1 MNTHFLKSCT
11 TATIFPAMKWFI
23 ILLIGAMGVI
33 GFMNRDK
40 IQGFLNKDK
49 ESNAE
54 GLSTAKPQRTDPT
67 NSNNENSIPNPTPQ
81 VDPIE
86 EKYPF
91 PDFKPIEDLVGNWKK
106 IPDSAFPRQ
115 VTVKVKAKYI
125 FAGGAGSSTI
135 PPGRKT
141 TALSFSGDQLIIA
154 PSTQSKIRGKILID
168 DTDYKEILGA
178 EYEKYKNRKRKAVMT
193 QRQRA
198 RLIAAEEEKNSGPQS
213 IPSQSVTI
221 ATASRLPKTR
231 LSEYENQIG
240 KIPKRG
246 NDGRVEIMVS
256 SLMNGEVS
264 EIKVNE
270 ISNWGPIRYELVD
283 GEPYWTGT
291 VTYNTTSLFGTYPTE
306 AMAIMR
312 NGKVIDWLYTG
323 SLEEVP

>member
-1 MNTHFLKSCT
+1 
-11 TATIFPAMKWFI
+11 MKWFI

-33 GFMNRDK
+33 GFMNRGK
-40 IQGFLNKDK
+40 IHNFLNKDK
-49 ESNAE
+49 GSKSKELPTVN
-54 GLSTAKPQRTDPT
+54 PQKNTNPSVPRNDNNNTGKNPPIDP
-67 NSNNENSIPNPTPQ
+67 
-81 VDPIE
+81 VE

-106 IPDSAFPRQ
+106 IPNSAFPRL
-115 VTVKVKAKYI
+115 VTLKVKAKYI

-135 PPGRKT
+135 PAGRKT
-141 TALSFSGDQLIIA
+141 TVISFSGDQLVITPNA
-154 PSTQSKIRGKILID
+154 QSKIRGKVSID

-178 EYEKYKNRKRKAVMT
+178 EYEKYKGRKRKAVMI

-198 RLIAAEEEKNSGPQS
+198 RLIAAEEEKDSNGQS

-221 ATASRLPKTR
+221 ATASKLPKTR
-231 LSEYENQIG
+231 LAEYENQIG

-246 NDGRVEIMVS
+246 NDGRVVIMVN
-256 SLMNGEVS
+256 SLIAGEVS

-270 ISNWGPIRYELVD
+270 ISNWGPIRYEIVD
-283 GEPYWTGT
+283 GQPYWTGT
-291 VTYNTTSLFGTYPTE
+291 VTYNTTSLFGTFPTE
-306 AMAIMR
+306 AMALMR

>member
-1 MNTHFLKSCT
+1 
-11 TATIFPAMKWFI
+11 MKWFI

-33 GFMNRDK
+33 GFMNRGK
-40 IQGFLNKDK
+40 IHDFMNKGRDSKLN
-49 ESNAE
+49 ESSTVNPQKKTDPSIPRNENNNAE
-54 GLSTAKPQRTDPT
+54 K
-67 NSNNENSIPNPTPQ
+67 NPLI
-81 VDPIE
+81 DPIE

-106 IPDSAFPRQ
+106 IPNSAFPRQ

-135 PPGRKT
+135 PAGRKT
-141 TALSFSGDQLIIA
+141 TALSFSGDQLVIA
-154 PSTQSKIRGKILID
+154 PSSQSKIRGEISIN
-168 DTDYKEILGA
+168 DTDYKEILRA

-198 RLIAAEEEKNSGPQS
+198 RLIAAEEAKNSNTQS

-221 ATASRLPKTR
+221 ATASKLPTAR

-240 KIPKRG
+240 KIPERA
-246 NDGRVEIMVS
+246 NDGRVKIMVS
-256 SLMNGEVS
+256 SLLRGDVS
-264 EIKVNE
+264 EIKINE
-270 ISNWGPIRYELVD
+270 ISNWGPIRYEIVD
-283 GEPYWTGT
+283 GQPYWTGT
-291 VTYNTTSLFGTYPTE
+291 VTYNTTSLFGTFPTE
-306 AMAIMR
+306 AMALMR

>member
-1 MNTHFLKSCT
+1 
-11 TATIFPAMKWFI
+11 
-23 ILLIGAMGVI
+23 
-33 GFMNRDK
+33 MNREK
-40 IQGFLNKDK
+40 IHDFLNKDK
-49 ESNAE
+49 QSKTK
-54 GLSTAKPQRTDPT
+54 GLSSVNPQKTGP
-67 NSNNENSIPNPTPQ
+67 SIPNNENNVPKQRPQ

-106 IPDSAFPRQ
+106 IPSSAFPRQ
-115 VTVKVKAKYI
+115 VTVRVKAKYI

-135 PPGRKT
+135 PAGRKT

-154 PSTQSKIRGKILID
+154 PSAQSKIRGKILID
-168 DTDYKEILGA
+168 DTDYKEILGD
-178 EYEKYKNRKRKAVMT
+178 EYEKYKNRKRKVVMT

-198 RLIAAEEEKNSGPQS
+198 RLIAAEEEKNSNAQTV
-213 IPSQSVTI
+213 PSQSVTI
-221 ATASRLPKTR
+221 ATASKLPKNR

-246 NDGRVEIMVS
+246 NDGRVQIMVS
-256 SLMNGEVS
+256 SLMSGEVS
-264 EIKVNE
+264 EIKINE

-306 AMAIMR
+306 AMALMR
-312 NGKVIDWLYTG
+312 NDKVIDWLYTG